1 MGVPGLWRIIDM
13 GSKPI
18 NLEEHYGM
26 KIAIDIHPYLNKLL
40 HGNNSSNWVF
50 FIMKNLFSVLH
61 FNIKIIIT
69 GIVATT

>member
-13 GSKPI
+13 ASKPI

-40 HGNNSSNWVF
+40 HGIHQIGFSS
-50 FIMKNLFSVLH
+50 S
-61 FNIKIIIT
+61 
-69 GIVATT
+69 